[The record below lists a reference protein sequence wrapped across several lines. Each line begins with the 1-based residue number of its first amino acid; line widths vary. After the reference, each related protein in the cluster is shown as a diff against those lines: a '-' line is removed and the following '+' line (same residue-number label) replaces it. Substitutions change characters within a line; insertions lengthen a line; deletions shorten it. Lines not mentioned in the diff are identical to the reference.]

1 MIGGLAMNSQE
12 ELLKFKKRNITYV
25 NRLIYII
32 LLITSPW
39 IPVALILNAAHV
51 FCFGTFLIKSL
62 ILFYIFCDVVPI
74 FIHKIKLNENI
85 FMYYTMFIIAIMM
98 SILAFYCGAPVW
110 LMYVFAPAI
119 SCLYF
124 NKFLTTFV
132 SLIQYFS
139 MIISL
144 FFSTQK
150 YHTILYQDYN
160 TGIHAFLGYTA
171 GLTIEFCLVLIV
183 LFFFLQRV
191 EAYFEI
197 QNKLIDEISK
207 EKERFQI
214 AVESASDIIIEY
226 NLVTDVYTASADVF
240 HPERKLEKGIR
251 IEHFKKYIKEHY
263 HKNAEFERML
273 SRLVHGKLEN
283 QSELH
288 VWKSDKKENDVWML
302 YEGKTIKDEN
312 GKNVAVIGKLR
323 DITKEKQER
332 ELQKEKE
339 QKDRVTGLYLYEY
352 AEEQIRKTEQPFHMH
367 GVLLVN
373 ASNYL
378 MILQVYGHVFGEMI
392 LHNIGEIISEH
403 ATKRAV
409 VSRYEGSLFLVYLE
423 QTSKEEMKIIKEN
436 MENAL
441 EKMYIGEGKI
451 KHLVCETEL
460 EVGNLPFQQLCTTA
474 IEKLTLKIAEIDALE
489 EEIAQESGQRVHEGF
504 GMEAGEFN
512 MEEWLEFHSFFNKMS
527 DLIEDTKDL
536 KSGLRMVIEQV
547 GKFLGLDRILII
559 RVSEEKLLA
568 TITYQWVLNE
578 EYILSKNQNTIT
590 ANDIEQMNKIY
601 SNCKVID
608 ITQILRQYPDY
619 YSSEKPC
626 TSLSDIII
634 GSVLSCPLITEGSIF
649 GIILYDKKVP
659 EYEWSDNERYF
670 MEEATRI
677 INNALNKLNADSA
690 SQAKSSFLSNMS
702 HEIRTPMNAII
713 GMTEIAKKKIDDTD
727 KVVECLDKIDLASH
741 HLVNL
746 INDILDVS
754 KIESG
759 RMKVNKEPIVLNEII
774 NRVDSIVRP
783 QAIEKGVHFI
793 IESMYDTQNVLSDSL
808 RLSQILVN
816 ILGNALKFTPRNG
829 TVSLTI
835 EEEVKFENLVTMKF
849 TISDTGIGISD
860 EAKKKIFA
868 AFEQAEDNIV
878 NEYGGTGLGLTI
890 SSDFVHL
897 MGGTLEVESELGKG
911 SHFYFTLPFELP
923 TKEQEQFLL
932 KQCSEEVEEYSEY
945 DLSGIHFLMAEDNE
959 LNAEIAK
966 TMLEMSGAE
975 ITVAS
980 DGQKV
985 VSMFENAPQGTYQFI
1000 LMDINMPVMNG
1011 YEATRKI
1018 RALSREDARQIPI
1031 LALTA
1036 NAFDEDK
1043 KEALAAGM
1051 NGHVSKPIDI
1061 NVLLKQMK
1069 RLLQ

>member
-1 MIGGLAMNSQE
+1 MNSQE

-25 NRLIYII
+25 NRLIYTI
-32 LLITSPW
+32 LLLTSLW
-39 IPVALILNAAHV
+39 IPIALCLNIAGV
-51 FCFGTFLIKSL
+51 FHFESVLIKSL
-62 ILFYIFCDVVPI
+62 ILFFIFCDVVPI
-74 FIHKIKLNENI
+74 CIHKLKLNEKI
-85 FMYYTMFIIAIMM
+85 FMYYTMFIVAAMI
-98 SILAFYCGAPVW
+98 SLLAFRCGAPVW
-110 LMYVFAPAI
+110 LMYVFVPAI

-124 NKFLTTFV
+124 DRTLTTSA
-132 SLIQYFS
+132 SLIQYVT
-139 MIISL
+139 MMVSL

-150 YHTILYQDYN
+150 YHATLYHDYES
-160 TGIHAFLGYTA
+160 GIHAFLGYTA
-171 GLTIEFCLVLIV
+171 GLTIEFCLVLIAF
-183 LFFFLQRV
+183 FFFLQRV
-191 EAYFEI
+191 EAYFDI

-214 AVESASDIIIEY
+214 AVESAEDIIIEY
-226 NLVTDVYTASADVF
+226 NMITDVYTASADVF
-240 HPERKLEKGIR
+240 HPNRKVEDGIR

-263 HKNAEFERML
+263 HENTEFERML
-273 SRLVHGKLEN
+273 TRLVHGKLEN

-288 VWKSDKKENDVWML
+288 VWKSEQKENDVWML
-302 YEGKTIKDEN
+302 YEGKTMKDEN
-312 GKNVAVIGKLR
+312 GKSVAVIGKLR

-339 QKDRVTGLYLYEY
+339 QKDRVTDLYLYEY
-352 AEEQIRKTEQPFHMH
+352 AEEHIRKTEKVLHTH

-392 LHNIGEIISEH
+392 LHNIGEIILTHATEH
-403 ATKRAV
+403 AI

-423 QTSKEEMKIIKEN
+423 DTTTEQMKAIKKNIED
-436 MENAL
+436 AL

-460 EVGNLPFQQLCTTA
+460 EVGNLPFQQLCTNA
-474 IEKLTLKIAEIDALE
+474 IEKLTLKIPEIDALE
-489 EEIAQESGQRVHEGF
+489 EEIAQESGRRIHEGF

-512 MEEWLEFHSFFNKMS
+512 MEEWLEFHAFLNKMS

-568 TITYQWVLNE
+568 TITYQWALNE
-578 EYILSKNQNTIT
+578 EHIISRNHNAISQ
-590 ANDIEQMNKIY
+590 NDIEQMIKMY

-608 ITQILRQYPDY
+608 ITRILKQYPKY

-634 GSVLSCPLITEGSIF
+634 GSVLSCSLIAEGTIF
-649 GIILYDKKVP
+649 GIVLYDKK
-659 EYEWSDNERYF
+659 ESDYMWSDNERYF
-670 MEEATRI
+670 MEEATRV
-677 INNALNKLNADSA
+677 INSALNKLNADSA

-713 GMTEIAKKKIDDTD
+713 GMTEIAKKKIEDTD
-727 KVVECLDKIDLASH
+727 KVAECLDKIDMASH
-741 HLVNL
+741 HLVHL

-759 RMKVNKEPIVLNEII
+759 RMKVNKEPLVLSEII

-783 QAIEKGVHFI
+783 QAIEKGVHFT

-816 ILGNALKFTPRNG
+816 ILGNALKFTPKDG

-835 EEEVKFENLVTMKF
+835 EEEGKLGNTVTMKF
-849 TISDTGIGISD
+849 TISDTGIGISN

-897 MGGTLEVESELGKG
+897 MGGKLEVESELGKG
-911 SHFYFTLPFELP
+911 STFFFTLPFELP
-923 TKEQEQFLL
+923 TVEQEQCLS
-932 KQCSEEVEEYSEY
+932 KENNEEEEEYPEY

-959 LNAEIAK
+959 LNAEIAQ
-966 TMLEMSGAE
+966 TMLEMSGAKM
-975 ITVAS
+975 TVAS
-980 DGQKV
+980 NGQEV
-985 VSMFENAPQGTYQFI
+985 ISTFENAPEGTYQFI

-1011 YEATRKI
+1011 YDATKKI
-1018 RALSREDARQIPI
+1018 RTLPREDAKQIPI

-1051 NGHVSKPIDI
+1051 NGHVSKPIDM
-1061 NVLLKQMK
+1061 NVLMKQVK
-1069 RLLQ
+1069 RLL